1 VTSAF
6 GTIFGLDPGSIN
18 YGAPLHGEWYRST
31 IAHNTVCVDGQL
43 QGNAD
48 GELMAWDTNGAVI
61 RFEGAANRVYS
72 GVSLVRKLE
81 LTTGEL
87 VDTFSCTSDNQH
99 RYDWAFHSRGK
110 LTTSLD
116 LQDSRPGV
124 LGSTNGYQ
132 HISKVRQ
139 ASTEQDWWAR
149 WEHEGCSLELKV
161 KGSPETTVF
170 IGEGPGRTAD
180 ERVALVIA
188 RRTTSK
194 TVFATRHVYTK
205 RG

>member
-1 VTSAF
+1 
-6 GTIFGLDPGSIN
+6 
-18 YGAPLHGEWYRST
+18 
-31 IAHNTVCVDGQL
+31 
-43 QGNAD
+43 
-48 GELMAWDTNGAVI
+48 
-61 RFEGAANRVYS
+61 VYS

-81 LTTGEL
+81 LKTGEL

-99 RYDWAFHSRGK
+99 RYDWAFHARGK
-110 LTTSLD
+110 LTTSLG